1 MGLWLVMDI
10 MNSIMVGIMDEV
22 MAWMMVEI
30 MDDIIMGVIDVIV
43 VEIMVVVMN
52 EVMIEIMDVMMEELM
67 EKVMDVIMDVIM
79 NVMVVIMNGMTG
91 VIIIPSMINP
101 CSSTVEQWM
110 LTVLVQPQPWVLMQL
125 SDVLRTLSD
134 WSF

>member
-1 MGLWLVMDI
+1 MIL
-10 MNSIMVGIMDEV
+10 
-22 MAWMMVEI
+22 
-30 MDDIIMGVIDVIV
+30 

-52 EVMIEIMDVMMEELM
+52 EVMVEIMDVMMEELM
-67 EKVMDVIMDVIM
+67 EKVMDVITDVIKVAM